1 MSRISTAVRL
11 GVITAAEA
19 ETLKRYDE
27 LRRACI
33 MVDDFPLDVGRH
45 AAAGPPGIAAFQEAL
60 VVRKTA

>member
-1 MSRISTAVRL
+1 MQL
-11 GVITAAEA
+11 GAITAAEA

-33 MVDDFPLDVGRH
+33 MVDDFPPDVGRH
-45 AAAGPPGIAAFQEAL
+45 AAAEPVGLAAFQEAL